1 MNERTTLTDSNS
13 LIPADSLVPSKYG
26 DKDFDNLAKGGG
38 WLPRIQL
45 NGSGSAMVKEDKI
58 KQGYYSLTTDKE
70 TFVDLTN
77 SFDCLVVSWRPKAM
91 RLGEVIISVYNPQ
104 TPEFEK
110 IVEDSG
116 EPESGCMYGPEF
128 LVWVKGPN
136 KFATFFMSSKT
147 LRREAPNLKTLIGKA
162 ATVRSKLIKT
172 AKYSWHGAV
181 VGPCSTPFDIPS
193 LDEIKEQA
201 TKFANPSASTAE
213 EAKPDDRA
221 R

>member
-1 MNERTTLTDSNS
+1 MTENNS

-26 DKDFDNLAKGGG
+26 DKDFDSIAKGGG

-45 NGSGSAMVKEDKI
+45 NGSGSALVKEDKI

-77 SFDCLVVSWRPKAM
+77 SFDCLVISWRPKAM
-91 RLGEVIISVYNPQ
+91 RIDGETVISVHNPQ
-104 TPEFEK
+104 SPEFEK
-110 IVEDSG
+110 IVSDS
-116 EPESGCMYGPEF
+116 EQPDSGCMYGPEF
-128 LVWVKGPN
+128 LIWVKGPS

-147 LRREAPNLKTLIGKA
+147 MRREAPNLKTLIGKA

-172 AKYSWHGAV
+172 QKYSWHGPV
-181 VGPCSTPFDIPS
+181 VGPCSTPFDIPA
-193 LDEIKEQA
+193 LDEIKDQA
-201 TKFANPSASTAE
+201 SKFANPSEKSAE
-213 EAKPDDRA
+213 EAKDDGRA